1 MKRNMFLVTVVVLA
15 IILVSGLTVSGAPV
29 VLKILMTS
37 GCAPQYAAIN
47 PIFEA
52 ENPGVK
58 IEMATVGYM
67 DRYQKIVTT
76 MPARPQDLDIVAFGN
91 DEVAGFMTG
100 GWLLDITDK
109 VPKTTIDA
117 MLPGAA
123 EVLSYKG
130 RLYGI
135 PWSLAA
141 KGFFYNFD
149 MMAKAGFEDP
159 PRTWPELI
167 AQTQTMQKMGL
178 AKYGLTWGVKEGSW
192 IEYIIFSGLYGLNEI
207 IDVNGKALFDNT
219 KGVQAMQYM
228 YDLIYKYKVA
238 SPSSISSGDHE
249 VMSTFL
255 SGQNP
260 FLLNWPYVAG
270 MMDDP
275 KQSSVVGKSA
285 IGLIPGLGSKRS
297 FSYIGTMGIGCSSGS
312 PNKDLAIKYIL
323 WTARPEIHKKMI
335 LVSKEVPIL
344 KELVYDK
351 DIQTASP
358 SMLTMSKQFAYS
370 VNPPKFAWFVEDQ
383 QILTNY
389 IGKAMSKAMPV
400 KKAVHEMAAEI
411 DKLAA
416 KYAK

>member
-1 MKRNMFLVTVVVLA
+1 MLVIVAAVAMALTAGLSLA
-15 IILVSGLTVSGAPV
+15 GEPV

-58 IEMATVGYM
+58 IQMDTVGYM

-91 DEVAGFMTG
+91 DEVAGFMKG

-109 VPKTTIDA
+109 VPKSTIDA

-123 EVLSYKG
+123 EVLSYKK

-149 MMAKAGFEDP
+149 MMKKAGFDDP
-159 PRTWPELI
+159 PRSWPELI
-167 AQTQTMQKMGL
+167 AQTQKMQKLGIC
-178 AKYGLTWGVKEGSW
+178 KYGITLGVKEGSW
-192 IEYIIFSGLYGLNEI
+192 IDFITFAGLFGLDEI
-207 IDVNGKALFDNT
+207 IDGNGKALFDND
-219 KGVQAMQYM
+219 KGVKAVQYM

-238 SPSSISSGDHE
+238 SPSSVSAADHE

-260 FLLNWPYVAG
+260 FLLNWPYVAA

-275 KQSSVVGKSA
+275 KQSSVIGKSA
-285 IGLIPGLGSKRS
+285 IGLIPGLGNKRS
-297 FSYIGTMGIGCSSGS
+297 YSYIGTMGIGCSSGS
-312 PNKDLAIKYIL
+312 RNKDLAVKYIL

-344 KELVYDK
+344 KELIYDR
-351 DIQTASP
+351 DIQNASP
-358 SMLTMSKQFAYS
+358 NMLIMSKQFAYS
-370 VNPPKFAWFVEDQ
+370 VNPPKFPWFVEDQ
-383 QILTNY
+383 TIIVDYL
-389 IGKAMSKAMPV
+389 GKALSKAMPV
-400 KKAVHEMAAEI
+400 KKAVHQMAVEI
-411 DKLAA
+411 NKLAA

>member
-1 MKRNMFLVTVVVLA
+1 MVGVVVIAL
-15 IILVSGLTVSGAPV
+15 ISGLSIAGETVT
-29 VLKILMTS
+29 LKILMTS
-37 GCAPQYAAIN
+37 GCAPRYAAIN

-76 MPARPQDLDIVAFGN
+76 MPARPQDLDIIAFGN
-91 DEVAGFMTG
+91 DEVAGFMKG

-109 VPKTTIDA
+109 VPKATIDA

-141 KGFFYNFD
+141 KGFFYNFE
-149 MMAKAGFEDP
+149 MMKKAGFDDP
-159 PRTWPELI
+159 PRSWPELI
-167 AQTQTMQKMGL
+167 AQSQKMQQMGL
-178 AKYGLTWGVKEGSW
+178 CKYGITLGIQEGSW
-192 IEYIIFSGLYGLNEI
+192 IDFIIFAGLHGLNEI
-207 IDVNGKALFDNT
+207 IDGNGKAQFDND
-219 KGVQAMQYM
+219 KGVAAVQYM

-238 SPSSISSGDHE
+238 SPSSVSSGDHE
-249 VMSTFL
+249 LMTTFL

-260 FLLNWPYVAG
+260 FLLNLPYVAG

-275 KQSSVVGKSA
+275 KQSSVIGKSA

-297 FSYIGTMGIGCSSGS
+297 FSFIGTMGIGCSSGS

-323 WTARPEIHKKMI
+323 WTARPEVHKKMI
-335 LVSKEVPIL
+335 FVSKEVPIL
-344 KELVYDK
+344 KDLVYDR
-351 DIQTASP
+351 DIQNASP

-383 QILTNY
+383 KVIVTYL
-389 IGKAMSKAMPV
+389 GKAMSKAMPV
-400 KKAVHEMAAEI
+400 KQAVHEMAVEI
-411 DKLAA
+411 NKLAA